1 MDKTAICKYLDRI
14 IGEPVSC
21 IGRVANMVWIGI
33 GENIMT
39 VDWKGKEKEKTE
51 YRKATQV

>member
-1 MDKTAICKYLDRI
+1 MERSIWEKKKMDKTAICKYLDRI

-39 VDWKGKEKEKTE
+39 VD
-51 YRKATQV
+51 